1 MKIGEKITQLRKEK
15 GLSQTDLAEAIKASR
30 EAISKYERG
39 EAIPSVEVAARI
51 ADVFEVTIDFLIG
64 KNHNLAVDNKTLKRM
79 QDIDTLDE
87 NTKDKLF
94 FLIDNVIQ
102 NTKAKKAFAV

>member
-15 GLSQTDLAEAIKASR
+15 RLSQTDLAEAIKASR

-39 EAIPSVEVAARI
+39 EAIPSVEVAKKI

-64 KNHNLAVDNKTLKRM
+64 NNHNLAVDKKTLKRM
-79 QDIDTLDE
+79 QDIDKLDDS
-87 NTKDKLF
+87 TKEKLF
-94 FLIDNVIQ
+94 FLIDNVVQ
-102 NTKAKKAFAV
+102 NFKTKKAFAS

>member
-15 GLSQTDLAEAIKASR
+15 GLSQTELADIIKASR

-39 EAIPSVEVAARI
+39 EAIPSVEVAAKI

-64 KNHNLAVDNKTLKRM
+64 KNHNMAVDKKTLRRM
-79 QDIDTLDE
+79 QDIDKLDDG
-87 NTKDKLF
+87 TKEKLF
-94 FLIDNVIQ
+94 FLIDNIVQ
-102 NTKAKKAFAV
+102 NFKTKKAFA